1 MIDSITEIMERE
13 VNERSSLT
21 NKEKEIGVLASLVAN
36 GSLSL
41 FKNKIGAFALNPQEI
56 YEIVLQGV
64 PYLGLAKVNDFLS
77 YLEEKFSLNNKEAVN
92 PNRLAEGIQKQVE
105 LFGEGMKG
113 FYRSGDE
120 YDKNIHYFL
129 AANCFGD
136 YYTRPYLNNQERE
149 LVTFVYLVSLGTLPQ
164 LKAHIGANLKN
175 GNSKE
180 TLIQMVEND
189 VLYVGYPRSLNALA
203 AIKEVVNQK

>member
-1 MIDSITEIMERE
+1 MIDSIVKVMENEIA
-13 VNERSSLT
+13 ERSSLPER
-21 NKEKEIGVLASLVAN
+21 EKEIGVIASIVAN
-36 GSLSL
+36 DSLSL
-41 FKNKIGAFALNPQEI
+41 FKNKIKVSSLSEKEI

-77 YLEEKFSLNNKEAVN
+77 LLEEQFSLDGNEPINA
-92 PNRLAEGIQKQVE
+92 NRLAEGVKKQVE
-105 LFGEGMKG
+105 LFGKGMED
-113 FYRSGDE
+113 FYRTGDE
-120 YDKNIHYFL
+120 YDRNIHYFL

-164 LKAHIGANLKN
+164 LKAHIGANLRN

-189 VLYVGYPRSLNALA
+189 LLYVGYPRSLNALT